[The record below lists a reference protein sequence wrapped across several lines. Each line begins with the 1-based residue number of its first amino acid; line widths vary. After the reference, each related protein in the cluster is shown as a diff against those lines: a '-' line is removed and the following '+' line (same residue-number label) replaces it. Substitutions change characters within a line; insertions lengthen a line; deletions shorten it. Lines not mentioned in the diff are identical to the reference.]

1 MGLQTENS
9 GGQECVSIGGD
20 ARKQRIPHP
29 ICLAIPLCQ
38 NFHLLTFHITDL
50 DHFCGHLPSK
60 PDGFFHTPRPHAAII
75 HRIHPGQGAKIV
87 SSPSISPT
95 WTTFA
100 AIYPQNSA
108 CFSPPFAPI
117 LTPCPPFPVCRRK
130 RPLIFHITELA
141 RFCGHLTSK
150 IGTFFGSPAPHC
162 LFRPSPPSA
171 CGTKTSL
178 SYSISPSWSTFTL
191 ICPQNS
197 ILFSGG

>member
-1 MGLQTENS
+1 MIFPLP
-9 GGQECVSIGGD
+9 
-20 ARKQRIPHP
+20 APPIPRFT
-29 ICLAIPLCQ
+29 CW
-38 NFHLLTFHITDL
+38 
-50 DHFCGHLPSK
+50 
-60 PDGFFHTPRPHAAII
+60 
-75 HRIHPGQGAKIV
+75 RIHTGYIHIKRRFGPKNLQESLFFSQRRSAEKHRPP
-87 SSPSISPT
+87 PSISPSQ
-95 WTTFA
+95 TTFA

-108 CFSPPFAPI
+108 CFSPPLAPI

-171 CGTKTSL
+171 CGTKTSP
-178 SYSISPSWSTFTL
+178 SYSISPRWSTFTL
-191 ICPQNS
+191 IYPQNS